1 MLKYPNF
8 VLALIL
14 VFSVL
19 VSSVGYSDSSS
30 PTIDT
35 TLAACAARASS
46 LEVEP
51 KQVSPS
57 GSFEVR
63 GEGFGRLV
71 ECDDV
76 GTASEE
82 PEGAVYEPTKNV
94 SIELRQG
101 SKSWKLAT
109 VSADED
115 LAFSEELELPSGV
128 TPGQASVTAKGTQ
141 GLVKA
146 PVSVVGEAQQD
157 GPATGGGNV
166 TELPDTGGLP
176 LAPLAGGLA
185 LASLGGLL
193 LKRRLS

>member
-1 MLKYPNF
+1 MLRSPKLVLISTFLFFVAVSLAGYPG
-8 VLALIL
+8 
-14 VFSVL
+14 
-19 VSSVGYSDSSS
+19 SSL
-30 PTIDT
+30 PTTDT
-35 TLAACAARASS
+35 ALAACAARASS

-51 KQVSPS
+51 KQVSPN
-57 GSFEVR
+57 GSLEVH

-71 ECDDV
+71 ECDDT
-76 GTASEE
+76 GFAGEE
-82 PEGAVYEPTKNV
+82 LEGAVYEPRKNV

-101 SKSWKLAT
+101 SRSWELST
-109 VSADED
+109 VSADEE
-115 LAFSEELELPSGV
+115 LAFNEMLKLPSGV
-128 TPGQASVTAKGTQ
+128 TPGRATVTAKGTQ

-185 LASLGGLL
+185 LAGFGALL
-193 LKRRLS
+193 LKRRL